1 MIISNLLSSN
11 LWTILINVFARWVVN
26 YGWAII
32 LFTICLKLVLT
43 PLDVVQRVA
52 SGRQQ
57 RVMNAMQPELAVLQ
71 KKYGNDKERL
81 NQETNK
87 LYKKYN
93 TGLGGS
99 CVIMLVSLIL
109 NMVIIFTLYSS
120 VRSFGADKLYSSFNE
135 LDKTYVEKQA
145 KLGVENSEDFTVEQ
159 EEELKLVIKQ
169 KYEKLSKSNSW
180 LWVKNVWKSD
190 TKTSQFMSF
199 DDYYKEYK
207 KLNKDEFKD
216 LTDDELAAK
225 KQEMKVRYEFI
236 TTEAI
241 KNGADQAN
249 GYFVLIILAAVVS
262 FLTQFLSAKLL
273 APKGQKMNMTN
284 IIMFIVV
291 PVTMLIL
298 ASTSNVIYT
307 LYIIVNSLITAIIST
322 IISLIMRKINKKY
335 EGKEEEIL
343 LKKRNIEVV
352 EYSRNY
358 KK

>member
-1 MIISNLLSSN
+1 MIISTLLSGN
-11 LWTILINVFARWVVN
+11 LWTTLIGLFARWVVN

-52 SGRQQ
+52 SSKQT
-57 RVMNAMQPELAVLQ
+57 RVMNAMQPELQNLQ

-99 CVIMLVSLIL
+99 CIIMLVSLIL
-109 NMVIIFTLYSS
+109 NMVILFTLYSS
-120 VRSFGADKLYSSFNE
+120 VRSFGADKLYTSFNE
-135 LDKTYVEKQA
+135 LDRTYVEKQV
-145 KLGVENSEDFTVEQ
+145 KFGVTSGQDFTVEQ
-159 EEELKLVIKQ
+159 QEELKLVIKQ
-169 KYEKLSKSNSW
+169 KYDDIKEKNSW

-199 DDYYKEYK
+199 NDYFNEYK
-207 KLNKDEFKD
+207 RQNKEQFKD
-216 LTDDELAAK
+216 LSDEQIDAI
-225 KQEMKVRYEFI
+225 KQEFEVRYNFI
-236 TTEAI
+236 TKQAI
-241 KNGADQAN
+241 GGSSQAN
-249 GYFVLIILAAVVS
+249 GYYVLIILAVIIS

-273 APKGQKMNMTN
+273 SPKGQKMGTTN
-284 IIMFIVV
+284 IVMFAVV
-291 PVTMLIL
+291 PITMLIL

-307 LYIIVNSLITAIIST
+307 LYIIVNSLVTAIIST

-335 EGKEEEIL
+335 EGHEDDIL
-343 LKKRNIEVV
+343 LKKRNVTVV